1 MPPEVAGLVPA
12 PFVDRIS
19 RLGPEDGPSGAE
31 WVARLPALLAGLL
44 DDWGLTPF
52 AEVRHGQTAVAI
64 PVLGE
69 DLPRDGAVLKVV
81 WPHAEAAT
89 EHLALR
95 RWDGLGAVRLLRADP
110 GRGALLL
117 ERLTTEDLTEVWDE
131 QACEVVGGLYR
142 RLHVDPYP
150 QAPRLSGWARRQAA
164 ALAEVDALPR
174 RVVERVRVLVDA
186 LTADP
191 ACDAT
196 LVHTD
201 LHYENVLSDGTDWV
215 AIDPKPMAGH
225 PAFEIA
231 PMLWNRA
238 DEMGTGASFRYLLR
252 RRAEVLCE
260 AGGIAWEA
268 ARDWTIVRETVNA
281 MWALEDDAADGRDRV
296 SLAMSIIKA
305 IDD

>member
-1 MPPEVAGLVPA
+1 MTSTLVPG
-12 PFVDRIS
+12 PFAARIR
-19 RLGPEDGPSGAE
+19 RLPAEGGPSGDD
-31 WVARLPALLAGLL
+31 WIDQLPSLLADLL
-44 DDWGLTPF
+44 DDWQLTPF
-52 AEVRHGQTAVAI
+52 AEVRHGQTALVV
-64 PVLGE
+64 PVRGE
-69 DLPRDGAVLKVV
+69 GLPREGAALKVV

-95 RWDGLGAVRLLRADP
+95 RWDGRGAVRLLRADP
-110 GRGALLL
+110 ARGALLL
-117 ERLTTEDLTEVWDE
+117 ERLTSEDLTEVWDE
-131 QACEVVGGLYR
+131 QACEIVGGLYR
-142 RLHVDPYP
+142 RLHVEPYP
-150 QAPRLSGWARRQAA
+150 QAPRLSTWARRQAV

-174 RVVERVRVLVDA
+174 RVVERACSLIGA
-186 LTADP
+186 LTTDP
-191 ACDAT
+191 GCDAT
-196 LVHTD
+196 IVHTD

-225 PAFEIA
+225 PAFEVA

-260 AGGIAWEA
+260 AGGIPWDA
-268 ARDWTIVRETVNA
+268 ARDWTIVRESVNA
-281 MWALEDDAADGRDRV
+281 MWSLEGGGQAARERV